1 MKMKMEDSVPG
12 LRRILLWLLTAA
24 LWLLSVGLGALALMA
39 LVRVVEIRWRAA
51 HPAQRPG
58 PPAANARG
66 VLTVLRYAT
75 MLAGG
80 LLLLMLAIPG
90 MDFHF
95 RHSGRPRSLRI
106 FAVTFAVELALL
118 VLERLV
124 I

>member
-12 LRRILLWLLTAA
+12 LRRILLWLLTAT

-39 LVRVVEIRWRAA
+39 LVRVVEFGGALLILRS
-51 HPAQRPG
+51 G
-58 PPAANARG
+58 LVPAANARG